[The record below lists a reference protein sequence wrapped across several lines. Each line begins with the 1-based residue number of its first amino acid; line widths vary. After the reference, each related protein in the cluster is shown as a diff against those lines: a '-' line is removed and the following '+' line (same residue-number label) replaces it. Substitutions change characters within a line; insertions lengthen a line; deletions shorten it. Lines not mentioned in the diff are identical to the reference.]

1 MSNPAANPRKRAWF
15 FLQIAEG
22 HSPHEIASNL
32 YEQYKDQPE
41 GDLDRYVVIRAC
53 LISGFERFRIVVPVD
68 AIVLPDKP
76 EEFVLDE
83 VEALFK
89 DIEGVNCIFRIVV
102 EEQIPEIPHFT
113 QAYITEAEFEA
124 GRELDIIDVAHSGRQ
139 YPQSPGSNKW
149 G

>member
-1 MSNPAANPRKRAWF
+1 MGNPAERPRKRAWF

-22 HSPHEIASNL
+22 HNPHEIASNL
-32 YEQYKDQPE
+32 YEGYKNQPE
-41 GDLDRYVVIRAC
+41 DDLDRFVVIRAC
-53 LISGFERFRIVVPVD
+53 LIRGFERFKIVVPVD

-83 VEALFK
+83 VEAEFK
-89 DIEGVNCIFRIVV
+89 SIEGVNCIMRIVV
-102 EEQIPEIPHFT
+102 EGQVPDIPHFT

-124 GRELDIIDVAHSGRQ
+124 GMEYDIIDVTHSGRQ